1 MFMKPML
8 FLTQKIAYLPIA
20 YLNWQTKATRTHVRI
35 VLGVYVRIEKAFVV
49 TQHSRGNGTCHFH
62 LYSRI

>member
-1 MFMKPML
+1 MKL
-8 FLTQKIAYLPIA
+8 CLTQEKIAHPLIA
-20 YLNWQTKATRTHVRI
+20 YLNWRTKATRTHVRT
-35 VLGVYVRIEKAFVV
+35 VRGVGKAFVV